1 MFYIENCHNVTL
13 QKVKKESSEREL
25 NDWGINLA
33 IKNTAGESSDQ
44 GIGKRGKWSDG
55 ENEIE
60 RKLKGWGISLSIDK
74 TIGESS
80 DGTSLHK

>member
-33 IKNTAGESSDQ
+33 IKNTAGESRDQ
-44 GIGKRGKWSDG
+44 GKG
-55 ENEIE
+55 ENEVMGKM
-60 RKLKGWGISLSIDK
+60 KLK
-74 TIGESS
+74 EN
-80 DGTSLHK
+80 